1 MNKVIYRVS
10 VCGSKDFCTEFWE
23 SLPLSNWFTSK
34 ADANNALESARQMT
48 TEQIEDK
55 VNACIGSNRPE
66 LEEDEIDIAGMSGV
80 TDKTAIGITTF
91 LSDYEK
97 CVREN
102 TCGNCHNRLT
112 QDDAVDLLAKAVG
125 LLREVVAA

>member
-10 VCGSKDFCTEFWE
+10 VCGSKDFCNEFWE

-34 ADANNALESARQMT
+34 ADADYALERARQMT

-66 LEEDEIDIAGMSGV
+66 LEEDEIEIADMSGV
-80 TDKTAIGITTF
+80 TDKTAIGIITF

-112 QDDAVDLLAKAVG
+112 QEDAVDLLAKAVG
-125 LLREVVAA
+125 LLRELVAA

>member
-10 VCGSKDFCTEFWE
+10 VCGSKDFCNEFWE

-34 ADANNALESARQMT
+34 ADADMALERARQMT

-66 LEEDEIDIAGMSGV
+66 LEEDEVEIA
-80 TDKTAIGITTF
+80 DGIITF

-112 QDDAVDLLAKAVG
+112 QEDAVDLLAKAVG